1 MELNPDAESSSDE
14 EEPAPMEEEVS
25 LLQFE
30 MLKSKF
36 WLDVVSQLTVSRLVS
51 PEHILSWHQVTECNW
66 KLSEQEEWR
75 GKA

>member
-36 WLDVVSQLTVSRLVS
+36 
-51 PEHILSWHQVTECNW
+51 
-66 KLSEQEEWR
+66 
-75 GKA
+75 